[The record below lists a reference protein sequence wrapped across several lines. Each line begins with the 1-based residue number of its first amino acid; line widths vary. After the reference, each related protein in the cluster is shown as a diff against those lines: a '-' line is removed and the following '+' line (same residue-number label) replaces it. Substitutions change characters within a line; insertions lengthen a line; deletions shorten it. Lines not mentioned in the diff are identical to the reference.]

1 MRHLLIGLIV
11 AAGFGAGVTAA
22 PWFAPLREVRS
33 QAYQSQAGTTPRY
46 QWRFVADER
55 NRTCILILSDT
66 VAGGFAITSVPAE
79 SCQ

>member
-1 MRHLLIGLIV
+1 MRALMVGLVV

-33 QAYQSQAGTTPRY
+33 QAYQSSTGPTARY

-66 VAGGFAITSVPAE
+66 VAGGFAITTVPAD